1 MKTKK
6 ELECFLTIIEL
17 QEMMIPMLFPFK
29 KLFVRRVI
37 RFIRNCI
44 SDMEGELIN
53 LGELQMKIDTE
64 IFPQILNGKLTR
76 WQVNWLIG
84 IMNCLSYLE

>member
-53 LGELQMKIDTE
+53 LEELQMKIDTE

>member
-64 IFPQILNGKLTR
+64 IFPQILKGNMTR
-76 WQVNWLIG
+76 WQTDWIVRV
-84 IMNCLSYLE
+84 MNYLSYLE